1 MAGSEDELTTGGFSS
16 TAGWRLGTLFVIFL
30 VLSTVFHSFLTR
42 VERYLKAM
50 QEFALRHIFNQLRE
64 ELLTLGF
71 LSLLLIAAEDELVK
85 MCAPNSLDDT
95 EKISSTCPAGQSP
108 FWSRTTLHQA
118 HIFLFL
124 LALVQMVYAGLSMW
138 ICKRKIDTWAKW
150 EAQFVE
156 ARTPRISMSVPIAK
170 RRTRRFL
177 WIHAF
182 FWQFVESVNERMYLA
197 IRNLFIFKLEVDE
210 NFAFLKYVVTGMEED
225 FARILELQWLLLL
238 LAALAVAVNVQ
249 YFLIPVSAFCL
260 GIVLTIG
267 TILELAAFHMSNASV
282 QLFQIPDEGVHEVG
296 AEVDDSLEPEAVTV
310 AVEEGANETPESS
323 VSGGG
328 LCPAIPSCPP
338 RSTFRMQPT
347 LAQTGRVNSQRKIFA
362 SNTDAKKFFP
372 WWIGKPRRLLYLFSL
387 TLFESSLSI
396 TIVIFGLWQDNAYV
410 QSVGYGWVVVVG
422 ALAVDFMIL
431 VHSALFLL
439 PTYALV
445 SAAGSHSPITL
456 QKYLRKRRKQSDQ
469 SPGHAGS
476 GGSEMAVLTDEAFEE
491 ENQRSITALL
501 GAVHERQ
508 MRLSGIAIQM
518 SEEMKKARE
527 TQDMEAIRAHNE
539 EEAKKAS
546 ETASELMRVIER
558 DRTEL
563 QRLQRR
569 SLTRR
574 QSPDAATAATSSSR
588 HSLDAAASEGWR
600 DEEEMATT
608 GTPDGTVS
616 RSRRP
621 SLLEHMNA
629 HGWASQRNSEGAVDP
644 AWNGT
649 NAPDALEPPRDSP
662 RNSPATA
669 TATAPLPPRAPSPRE

>member
-1 MAGSEDELTTGGFSS
+1 
-16 TAGWRLGTLFVIFL
+16 
-30 VLSTVFHSFLTR
+30 
-42 VERYLKAM
+42 
-50 QEFALRHIFNQLRE
+50 
-64 ELLTLGF
+64 
-71 LSLLLIAAEDELVK
+71 
-85 MCAPNSLDDT
+85 
-95 EKISSTCPAGQSP
+95 
-108 FWSRTTLHQA
+108 
-118 HIFLFL
+118 
-124 LALVQMVYAGLSMW
+124 
-138 ICKRKIDTWAKW
+138 
-150 EAQFVE
+150 
-156 ARTPRISMSVPIAK
+156 
-170 RRTRRFL
+170 
-177 WIHAF
+177 
-182 FWQFVESVNERMYLA
+182 
-197 IRNLFIFKLEVDE
+197 
-210 NFAFLKYVVTGMEED
+210 
-225 FARILELQWLLLL
+225 
-238 LAALAVAVNVQ
+238 
-249 YFLIPVSAFCL
+249 
-260 GIVLTIG
+260 
-267 TILELAAFHMSNASV
+267 
-282 QLFQIPDEGVHEVG
+282 
-296 AEVDDSLEPEAVTV
+296 
-310 AVEEGANETPESS
+310 
-323 VSGGG
+323 
-328 LCPAIPSCPP
+328 
-338 RSTFRMQPT
+338 
-347 LAQTGRVNSQRKIFA
+347 
-362 SNTDAKKFFP
+362 
-372 WWIGKPRRLLYLFSL
+372 
-387 TLFESSLSI
+387 
-396 TIVIFGLWQDNAYV
+396 
-410 QSVGYGWVVVVG
+410 
-422 ALAVDFMIL
+422 
-431 VHSALFLL
+431 
-439 PTYALV
+439 
-445 SAAGSHSPITL
+445 
-456 QKYLRKRRKQSDQ
+456 
-469 SPGHAGS
+469 
-476 GGSEMAVLTDEAFEE
+476 MAVLTDEAFEE